1 MKISGG
7 TGGSIRI
14 LVKIMRLQGKDKDCN
29 AHYLVVYEIL
39 QRPTHILS
47 SENALVLL
55 ILLPAKQKQNAGI
68 SFHHH
73 P

>member
-1 MKISGG
+1 MSRGVG
-7 TGGSIRI
+7 LT
-14 LVKIMRLQGKDKDCN
+14 MRLLAKVEDSN
-29 AHYLVVYEIL
+29 AHYLIEYGIL
-39 QRPTHILS
+39 QHPTHILS

-55 ILLPAKQKQNAGI
+55 MVLPAKQKQNAGI